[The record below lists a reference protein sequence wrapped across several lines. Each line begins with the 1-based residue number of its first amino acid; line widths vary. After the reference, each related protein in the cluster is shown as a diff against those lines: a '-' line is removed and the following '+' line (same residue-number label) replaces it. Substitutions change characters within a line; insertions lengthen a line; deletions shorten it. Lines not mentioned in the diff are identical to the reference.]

1 MSIYTG
7 TTLLNNPI
15 ALISSKIA
23 VEAYRQ
29 QLEVCQSS
37 QGTKPVLEEFIPIKQ
52 IGIGENEKVSNNPQ
66 SEKSSWMVSAQLW
79 NPSSHEAKPQIQVKE
94 NDNNSFEMSP
104 KISLDARQRSA
115 GGAFL
120 PFSKEKNQTND
131 SNPRDLPE
139 LALAPVE
146 KESEQKKPSDQIGCN
161 GGASLRKENGDQQG
175 NKVSDGSVSASQAH
189 RKARR
194 CWSPDLHRRFV
205 NALQILG
212 GAQGMLLFCN
222 FHPFKKKDCCYQFS
236 YH

>member
-1 MSIYTG
+1 M
-7 TTLLNNPI
+7 
-15 ALISSKIA
+15 ISSNIA

-29 QLEVCQSS
+29 QLEACRSS
-37 QGTKPVLEEFIPIKQ
+37 QGAKPVLEEFIPIKQ
-52 IGIGENEKVSNNPQ
+52 IGIEENEKESNNPQ

-104 KISLDARQRSA
+104 KVLLDAKQRNGG

-120 PFSKEKNQTND
+120 PFSKEKNKMND
-131 SNPRDLPE
+131 SNSRDLPE
-139 LALAPVE
+139 LALAPIE
-146 KESEQKKPSDQIGCN
+146 KENHDEKKPTDQMECN
-161 GGASLRKENGDQQG
+161 GGVSLRKENGDQQG
-175 NKVSDGSVSASQAH
+175 KKAADGSASAPQAH

-212 GAQGMLLFCN
+212 GAQGILLFCN
-222 FHPFKKKDCCYQFS
+222 LFS
-236 YH
+236 FRN